1 MRRQVDGF
9 SRDVTPLFDSM
20 MVQATE
26 EVDEA
31 LDYPLDQPSTSRPQ
45 KKQKPRRKQRKEIE
59 SPQHESEDEDHVPTF
74 SNDPL
79 PSGEDSSDIN
89 ELMDFYLSLQEQ
101 VLDLQTAK
109 DAQAKKI
116 ASLKKTI
123 MKLQRKRRS
132 RPAGL
137 RRLKKFGARK
147 NEAQEQ
153 LNEEEIFGVDDLHG
167 EEVTVED
174 TATEVIVQD
183 TVAETITTT
192 ETVTA
197 AKEVTTVSGLTT
209 TTIDELTLAQT
220 LVEIAAKSKKVKA
233 VTTAAT
239 SITTA
244 AVTRPIAKEQV
255 PTDKE
260 YAIQLAVEM
269 EAEVKKEERERRQKE
284 EEANLALIEL
294 WESKKATMEADR
306 LLVERLQAREREELT
321 NEETSKL
328 FVELM
333 NKRKKHFT
341 ELRAQEKI
349 NKPPTKSQKRS

>member
-1 MRRQVDGF
+1 MGEPVTVAIVKTAAF
-9 SRDVTPLFDSM
+9 SSVN
-20 MVQATE
+20 V
-26 EVDEA
+26 
-31 LDYPLDQPSTSRPQ
+31 
-45 KKQKPRRKQRKEIE
+45 KQRKEIE
-59 SPQHESEDEDHVPTF
+59 SPQHESEDEDHVPKF
-74 SNDPL
+74 PNDPL
-79 PSGEDSSDIN
+79 PNGEDSSDLN
-89 ELMDFYLSLQEQ
+89 ELMVFCLSLQEQ
-101 VLDLQTAK
+101 VLDLQKAK
-109 DAQAKKI
+109 DAQAKEI
-116 ASLKKTI
+116 ANLKKTSKSSMDI
-123 MKLQRKRRS
+123 DSLGDQEDSSKQGRNIDDDS
-132 RPAGL
+132 VQD
-137 RRLKKFGARK
+137 
-147 NEAQEQ
+147 EAQEQ

-167 EEVTVED
+167 EEVTIED

-220 LVEIAAKSKKVKA
+220 LVEIEAKSKKVKA